1 MRSTPV
7 DNECVDDEGKTMRQ
21 YYEDISRAIE
31 QLRDQDNVARP
42 DGDQLRRMA
51 EPYGARTEFGN
62 VNFSSSVR
70 ARSKELTV
78 LLGSDKVMEKD
89 LNPGQQRIVRDL
101 PDTLKKVHRYMQH
114 APLVCTAR
122 TMGSDSEFMPHC
134 TIYVSTHRKDC
145 IRLPYMWYKTLF
157 DPRHAK
163 GPELNLVY
171 IPEWQEK
178 DRQGL
183 VFPEIGVTYVLG
195 TDYFGEAKKGFL
207 RMAMWQAKV
216 RGMLGLHAGS
226 KLITARG
233 ADGKLK
239 RYGMLMLGLTATGKT
254 THSAHTHYLDRPGED
269 VKLVQDDVV
278 FLKEDG
284 SALGSESGLFI
295 KTDSLEDGS
304 QPVLYEA
311 AKSPQTVFENV
322 MVDYLGR
329 MYMSDQTLTG
339 NGRAVV
345 QREDL
350 GGLAAPSINLPPP
363 DELDKLLICFITRR
377 NTILPPLAKLTP
389 AQGAAAFMLGES
401 VHTSGS
407 NPALAGQSIRTV
419 GTNPFVVGD
428 EAHEGNLFYDIIS
441 RHPEKVE
448 CYQLNTGGVGEIIEI
463 DDRTGERNVLQ
474 PVDRVKIAEMAAII
488 RGIVREEI
496 EWEDDDT
503 WGYQVPSRVEDVNL
517 QRFDPHNF
525 YSQEQIDEFV
535 RNLRQERIEHLESFD
550 GLNRDLISA
559 FKL

>member
-1 MRSTPV
+1 MRL
-7 DNECVDDEGKTMRQ
+7 
-21 YYEDISRAIE
+21 YYEEINRAIE

-51 EPYGARTEFGN
+51 EPYGLRTEFGN
-62 VNFSSSVR
+62 VNFSSTMR
-70 ARSKELTV
+70 ARSKDLTV
-78 LLGSDKVMEKD
+78 IFGSEKVMQQD
-89 LNPGQQRIVRDL
+89 LNPDQQRIVREL
-101 PDTLKKVHRYMQH
+101 PETLKKVHRYIQH

-122 TMGSDSEFMPHC
+122 TLGSNSEFAPHC

-157 DPRHAK
+157 DPKHAT
-163 GPELNLVY
+163 GPEMNLVF

-178 DRQGL
+178 DRQAL

-226 KLITARG
+226 KLITARTPN
-233 ADGKLK
+233 GKLK
-239 RYGMLMLGLTATGKT
+239 RYGVLLLGLTATGKT
-254 THSAHTHYLDRPGED
+254 THSAHTHYLEGPGED

-278 FLKEDG
+278 FWKDDG
-284 SALGSESGLFI
+284 GALGSESGLFI

-329 MYMSDQTLTG
+329 VYMSDETLTG

-350 GGLAAPSINLPPP
+350 GGLASDSINLPPV
-363 DELDKLLICFITRR
+363 DDLDHLLICFITRR
-377 NTILPPLAKLTP
+377 NTILPPLARLTP

-407 NPALAGQSIRTV
+407 NPALAGQSIRVV
-419 GTNPFVVGD
+419 GTNPFIVGD
-428 EAHEGNLFYDIIS
+428 EAFEGNRFYEMVCK
-441 RHPEKVE
+441 HPEKIQ
-448 CYQLNTGGVGEIIEI
+448 CYQLNTGGVGEIIDI
-463 DDRTGERNVLQ
+463 DERTGERNVLQ
-474 PVDRVKIAEMAAII
+474 KVDRVEIAEMAAIFRAI
-488 RGIVREEI
+488 TREQV
-496 EWEDDDT
+496 EWEADDT
-503 WGYQVPSRVEDVNL
+503 WGYEVPKDVEGVDL
-517 QRFDPHNF
+517 ERFDPTKF
-525 YSQEQIDEFV
+525 YDQEQIDEFV
-535 RNLRQERIEHLESFD
+535 SELRSERIKHLEKFE
-550 GLNRDLISA
+550 GLNSDIIKA

>member
-1 MRSTPV
+1 MRL
-7 DNECVDDEGKTMRQ
+7 
-21 YYEDISRAIE
+21 YYEEINRAIE

-42 DGDQLRRMA
+42 DGEQLRRMA
-51 EPYGARTEFGN
+51 EPYGVRTEFGN
-62 VNFSSSVR
+62 VNFSSSIR
-70 ARSKELTV
+70 ARSKDLTV
-78 LLGSDKVMEKD
+78 ILGSEKVMQTD
-89 LNPGQQRIVRDL
+89 LNPNQQRIVREL
-101 PDTLKKVHRYMQH
+101 PETLKKVHRYIQH

-122 TMGSDSEFMPHC
+122 TLGNNSEFAPHC

-157 DPRHAK
+157 DPKHAT

-171 IPEWQEK
+171 VPEWQEK
-178 DRQGL
+178 DRQAL

-207 RMAMWQAKV
+207 RMAMWYAKV

-226 KLITARG
+226 KLITARTP
-233 ADGKLK
+233 DGKLK
-239 RYGMLMLGLTATGKT
+239 RYGVLLLGLTATGKT
-254 THSAHTHYLDRPGED
+254 THSAHTHYLEGPGEE

-278 FLKEDG
+278 FWKDDG

-311 AKSPQTVFENV
+311 AKSPATVFENV

-329 MYMSDQTLTG
+329 VYMSDETLTG

-350 GGLAAPSINLPPP
+350 AGLASESINLPPVE
-363 DELDKLLICFITRR
+363 ELDKLLICFITRR
-377 NTILPPLAKLTP
+377 NTILPPLARLTP

-407 NPALAGQSIRTV
+407 NPALAGQSIRVV
-419 GTNPFVVGD
+419 GTNPFIVGD
-428 EAHEGNLFYDIIS
+428 EAFEGNRFYEIVCQ
-441 RHPEKVE
+441 HPEKVQ

-463 DDRTGERNVLQ
+463 DERIGERNVLQ
-474 PVDRVKIAEMAAII
+474 KVDRVAISEMAAIF
-488 RGIVREEI
+488 RGIVRDQIAWEE
-496 EWEDDDT
+496 DDT
-503 WGYQVPSRVEDVNL
+503 WGYEVPKQVEGVDLE
-517 QRFDPHNF
+517 RFDPHKF
-525 YSQEQIDEFV
+525 YTQEQIDTFV
-535 RNLRQERIEHLESFD
+535 RDLRAERIKHLEKFE
-550 GLNRDLISA
+550 GLHPDIIKA